1 MCGAVTYSPA
11 FAVPSARRGLTSL
24 FGMGRGGTPVLS
36 PPYFFRFR
44 DVRRV
49 VALVP
54 PVRMPVWV
62 KKGVLTGSSSHR
74 RSRTFHSC
82 LDLCLCVCQVRCSVK
97 LLFFFVLA
105 ILSPERVWVIS
116 IARLRTLPPVH
127 LQPIDVVVFDDPYM
141 EILS

>member
-1 MCGAVTYSPA
+1 M
-11 FAVPSARRGLTSL
+11 
-24 FGMGRGGTPVLS
+24 LS
-36 PPYFFRFR
+36 PPYFFQLRGL
-44 DVRRV
+44 RRI

-74 RSRTFHSC
+74 PSRTFHSC
-82 LDLCLCVCQVRCSVK
+82 LDLCLRVCQVRCSVK
-97 LLFFFVLA
+97 LSLFFFFFILA

-127 LQPIDVVVFDDPYM
+127 LQPIDVVVFDDPYV

>member
-1 MCGAVTYSPA
+1 M
-11 FAVPSARRGLTSL
+11 
-24 FGMGRGGTPVLS
+24 
-36 PPYFFRFR
+36 
-44 DVRRV
+44 
-49 VALVP
+49 
-54 PVRMPVWV
+54 
-62 KKGVLTGSSSHR
+62 
-74 RSRTFHSC
+74 
-82 LDLCLCVCQVRCSVK
+82 K

>member
-1 MCGAVTYSPA
+1 MEPPCYLRLI
-11 FAVPSARRGLTSL
+11 FRLRGL
-24 FGMGRGGTPVLS
+24 
-36 PPYFFRFR
+36 
-44 DVRRV
+44 RRI

-97 LLFFFVLA
+97 LFFFFFILA

-127 LQPIDVVVFDDPYM
+127 LQPIDVVVFDDPYV